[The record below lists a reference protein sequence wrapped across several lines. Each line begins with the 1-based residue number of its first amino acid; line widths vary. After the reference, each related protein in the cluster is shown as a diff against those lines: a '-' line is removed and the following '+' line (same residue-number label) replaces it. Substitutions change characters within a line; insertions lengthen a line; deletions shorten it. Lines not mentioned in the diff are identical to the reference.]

1 MTLAADTDVVWAA
14 YTAASGSVDA
24 ATPDDR
30 TTGCA
35 RCGHTTPVMTPV
47 GQVISRRFTGF
58 ESWTNLAAR
67 KLCQVCAWAYR
78 DRTLR
83 SDARIVT
90 RDPATL
96 RTATP
101 TLLHQVLSTT
111 LGADTAVIVPLRPGR
126 KHLIPDARWGAVT
139 VDDSRLNWAAEDARR
154 LEVMCRLRDRG
165 FTETMLRDNA
175 PTYSVVHRLPADRW
189 PQVFDDW
196 NLLAPWRHADPW
208 WEVGL
213 RATRHQHTPAP

>member
-14 YTAASGSVDA
+14 YTAAVGPVDA
-24 ATPDDR
+24 ATPADR
-30 TTGCA
+30 TAGCA
-35 RCGHTTPVMTPV
+35 RCGHTTAVMFPV

-58 ESWTNLAAR
+58 ESWTNLSGR

-78 DRTLR
+78 ARTLR
-83 SDARIVT
+83 VGAHIVT
-90 RDPATL
+90 RGPATL
-96 RTATP
+96 RPANP
-101 TLLHQVLSTT
+101 ALLQQVLSTT
-111 LGADTAVIVPLRPGR
+111 IGADTAVIVPLRPGR
-126 KHLIPDARWGAVT
+126 KHLIPDAIWGGVT
-139 VDDSRLNWAAEDARR
+139 VDDTRLMWAADDAGRLAVMSRLRGH
-154 LEVMCRLRDRG
+154 G

-196 NLLAPWRHADPW
+196 NLLTPWRHADPW

-213 RATRHQHTPAP
+213 RATR